1 MVDHFIVSNLLKY
14 IIAEFIIH
22 LAGKCSTLEKFK
34 KKLAENGAE
43 FPVRTLESN
52 FDFTET

>member
-1 MVDHFIVSNLLKY
+1 M
-14 IIAEFIIH
+14 IIKCLAEFIIH

-43 FPVRTLESN
+43 FPVRSRN
-52 FDFTET
+52 FDCDC

>member
-1 MVDHFIVSNLLKY
+1 MVDDFIVNNLLKY

-52 FDFTET
+52 FDFT